1 MMNNNDKLT
10 LFFVFKQTR
19 TSGGQKTKED
29 LNIFVT
35 FYWRSRQIVIT
46 TMWDIYHFIVIMS
59 HFVVRFVCLLVERRL
74 KVVRTNFKRSKLVF
88 FFLRD
93 SLSITESESKKSVN
107 ILVVEP
113 LGTEIGGGKP
123 YNSHTTTTTPSSNSI
138 KCQFPTLFPW
148 VCASGSIKI
157 IKNNTH
163 THRVCLQ

>member
-1 MMNNNDKLT
+1 MLLQLCEISIILLLLCLILWYVLYVYWWRDDLKW
-10 LFFVFKQTR
+10 
-19 TSGGQKTKED
+19 SGRILRGQN
-29 LNIFVT
+29 L
-35 FYWRSRQIVIT
+35 
-46 TMWDIYHFIVIMS
+46 
-59 HFVVRFVCLLVERRL
+59 
-74 KVVRTNFKRSKLVF
+74 F

-113 LGTEIGGGKP
+113 LGTDHGGGKP

-148 VCASGSIKI
+148 VCASESIKI